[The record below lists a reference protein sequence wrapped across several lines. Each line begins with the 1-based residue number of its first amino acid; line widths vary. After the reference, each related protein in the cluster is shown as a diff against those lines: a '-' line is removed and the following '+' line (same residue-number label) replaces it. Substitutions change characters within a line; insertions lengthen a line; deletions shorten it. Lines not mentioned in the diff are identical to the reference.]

1 MLNIGPLELLLI
13 FLIAL
18 IVVGPQK
25 LPDLGRTIGRG
36 LREFRKAQD
45 EVRQSLQLDELKDM
59 KREITDTQRGVRD
72 ALKFETPKTGA
83 TRRDGSA
90 SDSPASEAPGP
101 ASAPQGAAD
110 TDSTPGAEGPSASD
124 APAESLGPPADP
136 DPDPDPAP
144 RAE

>member
-18 IVVGPQK
+18 IVVGPKK

-45 EVRQSLQLDELKDM
+45 EVRQSLQLDDLKDM

-72 ALKFETPKTGA
+72 ALRFETPKAA
-83 TRRDGSA
+83 TKRDASA
-90 SDSPASEAPGP
+90 SDAGGSEAPGP
-101 ASAPQGAAD
+101 TSTPQGV
-110 TDSTPGAEGPSASD
+110 TDSDSVPGAEEPSASD
-124 APAESLGPPADP
+124 PPAGDVAPPAEP
-136 DPDPDPAP
+136 DPDP
-144 RAE
+144 RGE

>member
-18 IVVGPQK
+18 IVVGPKK
-25 LPDLGRTIGRG
+25 LPDLGKTIGRG
-36 LREFRKAQD
+36 MREFRKAQA

-72 ALKFETPKTGA
+72 ALRFDAPKTGA
-83 TRRDGSA
+83 NPRGPIAGADAPGA
-90 SDSPASEAPGP
+90 SDAATAQGAAETESATGDGP
-101 ASAPQGAAD
+101 ASAP
-110 TDSTPGAEGPSASD
+110 PGEPEGPTS
-124 APAESLGPPADP
+124 EP
-136 DPDPDPAP
+136 DP